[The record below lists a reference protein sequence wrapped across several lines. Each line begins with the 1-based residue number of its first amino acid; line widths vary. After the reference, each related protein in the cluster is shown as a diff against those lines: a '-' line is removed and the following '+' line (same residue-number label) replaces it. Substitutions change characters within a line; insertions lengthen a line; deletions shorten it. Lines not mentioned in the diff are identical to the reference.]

1 MQISGRQVAIVLL
14 MMMILSSWAL
24 DSFHVQFVPR
34 RMHESVAS
42 FIDSGRDSCPSS
54 RLLPSVDGIV
64 AHNPLDDSPITF
76 GSVVLL
82 GLICAIGLGVM
93 AFTVTQKKCE

>member
-1 MQISGRQVAIVLL
+1 

-34 RMHESVAS
+34 SMHDSVAS
-42 FIDSGRDSCPSS
+42 MIDSGRQRFPTNS
-54 RLLPSVDGIV
+54 LPTSVDTIV
-64 AHNPLDDSPITF
+64 AHNPLDDSPVTF

-82 GLICAIGLGVM
+82 GIICAVGLAAM
-93 AFTVTQKKCE
+93 ALTAGPKNPE